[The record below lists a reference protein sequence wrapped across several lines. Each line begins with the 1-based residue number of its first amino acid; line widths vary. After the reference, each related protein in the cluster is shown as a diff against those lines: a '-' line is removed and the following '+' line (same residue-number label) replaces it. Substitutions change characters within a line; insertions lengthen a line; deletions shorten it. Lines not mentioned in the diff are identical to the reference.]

1 MNIFK
6 ECLKKLKEVNHV
18 VVVENGNYLIKE
30 VNLDKIY
37 AAIPCSDSKKEV
49 KLLDCY
55 YELRS

>member
-18 VVVENGNYLIKE
+18 VVMENNNYLVKE
-30 VNLDKIY
+30 VDLDRIY
-37 AAIPCSDSKKEV
+37 KEIPCTDPKKES

-55 YELRS
+55 YELRG